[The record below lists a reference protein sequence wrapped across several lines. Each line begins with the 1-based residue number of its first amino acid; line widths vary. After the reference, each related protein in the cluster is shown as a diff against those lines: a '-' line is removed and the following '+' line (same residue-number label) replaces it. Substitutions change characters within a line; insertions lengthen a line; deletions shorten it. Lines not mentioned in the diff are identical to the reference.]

1 MEPEEMSMEP
11 AEQSV
16 EEEIMETAEE
26 PMVAKPDDVL
36 PGVSDLEQKL
46 ENQGQTIMHQLWGS

>member
-1 MEPEEMSMEP
+1 MSMET

-16 EEEIMETAEE
+16 EEELMETAEE

-36 PGVSDLEQKL
+36 DLEQKL